1 MKTTVPCSIN
11 EQTITC
17 VINGQVHTVQR
28 SNAQANTILRGL
40 REGADPQQ
48 LAEMYDQ
55 AKAVEHFMHGHI
67 TIESNSVVYK
77 GEPVH
82 NVVADRILQFMRDG
96 LPYMS
101 LVNFLEKLMANP
113 SNRSVEQLYAF
124 LEHESLPITPDG
136 TFLAYKAITNDWM
149 DKWSGGISNRIGNV
163 IRMNRNKVDD
173 DPQSGCSS
181 GLHVG
186 AIGYV
191 QSYSCGYGA
200 DGGDRIVIVE
210 VNPANVVS
218 VPHCSSYQKVRCC
231 EYRVVEEFKDVLPNT
246 YVSSAD
252 HPYDEDEQG
261 AEGDDWASFDESDVS
276 DAHSE
281 GYDEGYTAGIEAA
294 RARAVDAVNR
304 TIDDD

>member
-1 MKTTVPCSIN
+1 
-11 EQTITC
+11 
-17 VINGQVHTVQR
+17 VQR

-55 AKAVEHFMHGHI
+55 AKAVKHFMHGHI
-67 TIESNSVVYK
+67 TIESNNVVYK

-113 SNRSVEQLYAF
+113 SNRSVEQLYTF

-136 TFLAYKAITNDWM
+136 TFLAYKAVTRDWKDKYSRSINNHVGSLVRM
-149 DKWSGGISNRIGNV
+149 D
-163 IRMNRNKVDD
+163 RNKVSD
-173 DPQSGCSS
+173 DPASSCSR

-191 QSYSCGYGA
+191 QSFASGY
-200 DGGDRIVIVE
+200 DCGGDRIIIVE

-218 VPHCSSYQKVRCC
+218 VPHDSSSEKVRCC
-231 EYRVVEEFKDVLPNT
+231 EYRVVDEFQDRLPNT
-246 YVSSAD
+246 YVSNAD

-261 AEGDDWASFDESDVS
+261 ALSDDWYVQASEGDRA
-276 DAHSE
+276 DAHAE